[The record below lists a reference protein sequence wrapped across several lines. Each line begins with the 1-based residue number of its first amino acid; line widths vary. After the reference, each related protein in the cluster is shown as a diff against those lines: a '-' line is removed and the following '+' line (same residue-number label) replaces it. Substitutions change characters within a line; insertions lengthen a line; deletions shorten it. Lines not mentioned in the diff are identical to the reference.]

1 MSLNQFYK
9 VVGITKQGVHDMLLR
24 QNRDKEIDLQ
34 LLLIV
39 HQIRSDH
46 PTMGVREMYFK
57 IDHPEIG
64 RDKFE
69 KLCMSNGLRVI
80 KGKNYRKT
88 TDSSGVTRF
97 DNLLE
102 GLKIERMNQVWQSDI
117 TYFEIKGKFYYIT
130 LIQDAHTKVIV
141 GHQCS
146 KRLTT
151 EQTTMIA
158 LKRALK
164 KYKKEQIAELIFHS
178 DGGGQYYANE
188 FKSLTSI
195 YQIQNS
201 MGTTCYENAM
211 AESLNGV
218 IKNKYLNH
226 FEINSFEKLKHKLDQ
241 VVSLYN
247 YDKPHSSLHR
257 KTPKQFE
264 NSCLSLNSQTK
275 ATMKKSIDAK
285 RCKLGA
291 SSPSLTGQTKALN
304 QISSMQ

>member
-1 MSLNQFYK
+1 
-9 VVGITKQGVHDMLLR
+9 MLDR
-24 QNRDKEIDLQ
+24 QNRDREIDLQ
-34 LLLIV
+34 LLFIV
-39 HQIRSDH
+39 DQIRSDH
-46 PTMGVREMYFK
+46 PTMGAREMYFK
-57 IDHPEIG
+57 IDQPEIG

-69 KLCMSNGLRVI
+69 RLCMSNGFRVK

-88 TDSSGVTRF
+88 TDSRGVTRF

-102 GLKIERMNQVWQSDI
+102 GLQIKRMNQVWQSDI
-117 TYFEIKGKFYYIT
+117 TYFEVKGRFYYIT

-151 EQTTMIA
+151 EQTTIVAM
-158 LKRALK
+158 KKALK
-164 KYKKEQIAELIFHS
+164 KYNKKDIAQLIFHS
-178 DGGGQYYANE
+178 DGGGQYYASE
-188 FKSLTSI
+188 FKTLTSK

-226 FEINSFEKLKHKLDQ
+226 YEINSLEELKLKLDRI
-241 VVSLYN
+241 VSIYN

-264 NSCLSLNSQTK
+264 NSCLSLKGQTK

-291 SSPSLTGQTKALN
+291 SSPSLTGQTKTQN